1 MKQTLVLLAA
11 LALST
16 PAPDAMAAEIEV
28 TGASDTALA
37 VAISDAVDAT
47 TERVGKCIGE
57 GGAHQDCL
65 CAGAA
70 EIAGV
75 RDALDAALAVHPEWE
90 DQTLSVADKGDG
102 QSLTLFLD
110 TVAASS
116 APPDCG

>member
-1 MKQTLVLLAA
+1 MRSFATLLICIA
-11 LALST
+11 LAT
-16 PAPDAMAAEIEV
+16 PAWAEIEL
-28 TGASDTALA
+28 TEPADTALA

-47 TERVGKCIGE
+47 TERVGSCIGG

-70 EIAGV
+70 EIAAI
-75 RDALDAALAVHPEWE
+75 RDALDAALAVHTEWE
-90 DQTLSVADKGDG
+90 GQTLSVADKGDG

-116 APPDCG
+116 TPPDCG

>member
-1 MKQTLVLLAA
+1 MKQTLILLAA
-11 LALST
+11 IGLAT
-16 PAPDAMAAEIEV
+16 PAWAEIEV
-28 TGASDTALA
+28 TGTDDTALA

-47 TERVGKCIGE
+47 TERVGNCIGE

-70 EIAGV
+70 EIAAI
-75 RDALDAALAVHPEWE
+75 RTALDEALAVHPEWE
-90 DQTLSVADKGDG
+90 GQALFVTDSGDG

-116 APPDCG
+116 TPPDCG